1 MPLKEGSSQD
11 TISENISKLKDEDYP
26 QKQAVAIALSNA
38 GKPKK
43 RKSMKKS
50 FESVYESKLS
60 KANTRETSPKNPDG
74 SPKQFP
80 MGEPQT
86 YLERGPTGMA
96 PKSEL
101 KDLDRIIESLPK
113 EVRRNARKRN
123 KINKFRSSIKAA
135 TSNLEGPKPKKEINK
150 FRSSIKAATSNLKG
164 PKKKRLGRGEMPPG
178 YAPSSLRN
186 KKTGPMSFNDP
197 KIKQTAT
204 AKETGLDDSG
214 SYLKVNYDDSGYVKP
229 LDKKYKIDTPRT
241 PKSKEIPAHAAGRSG
256 GINKIKQTAIDD
268 DGPGGQ
274 ETTYDDYGYV
284 VGDPNPERT
293 NFPEYFRIREH
304 NKKFRAAQRAKVNP
318 MKKSLVSVEGARLSK
333 GVGSPPKGSHESL
346 MGDMDDALEGMEY
359 SKQPSKQPSK
369 PATVQPT
376 ATRTVYKRTQSGP
389 GGATTPS
396 VKRANMLRVK
406 ARKEAGLPPL
416 GKSLVSVEGA
426 RLSKGKK
433 FPDMDGSGDVTK
445 KDILI
450 GRGVIDPDGDMKDE
464 DKKKDAAEMEKAD
477 GKRPEGVSPTL
488 GEKIGEAFPA
498 VKTAAKRQLKL
509 LQEPKGAK
517 VARKNPGKMVSAE
530 GKIMKSMEADVK
542 KILVKEGGAAGFDA
556 IEDGLKKMGHDVSD
570 LKGKLEAM
578 GGVSQHEHK
587 DYILEEGLGM
597 KKSLVSVHD
606 AKLEKGMPKRGER
619 AVRSKMASAKRG
631 MMMMGD
637 DEEAEEKDSEKSDDM
652 EMAMKKGKKPV
663 RGDRASKNKMVSVRR
678 GVMMA
683 DDEEAKETDSG
694 NGGDGG
700 NGGGNG
706 GGMAMGMN
714 KADKMSLEEKK
725 KMSKSLMSVFRSR
738 LEKGMGGSE
747 KVIQMPPME
756 IKAKAPKK
764 KPKENVIEFS
774 EEEGMTVTAKP
785 PKMPKKAQKM
795 MDMASPKKPPMSK
808 SLDPALAARMNTQ
821 PISRLGRGV
830 NASTDNAARQQL
842 AKSFNES
849 QHMQVEDVGPRRIN
863 GLRPVSK
870 GMPSKGV
877 QELTNQAKK
886 KIGKFVENPEEETKQ
901 VLKNPGKAAR
911 GLMKFGTKAAQ
922 ELSKP
927 QIN

>member
-11 TISENISKLKDEDYP
+11 TISENISKLKDEGYP
-26 QKQAVAIALSNA
+26 QKQAVAIALDNA
-38 GKPKK
+38 GKSKK
-43 RKSMKKS
+43 RKPMKKS

-60 KANTRETSPKNPDG
+60 KANTRGTSPKNPDG
-74 SPKQFP
+74 S
-80 MGEPQT
+80 
-86 YLERGPTGMA
+86 
-96 PKSEL
+96 
-101 KDLDRIIESLPK
+101 
-113 EVRRNARKRN
+113 
-123 KINKFRSSIKAA
+123 
-135 TSNLEGPKPKKEINK
+135 PKPKKEINK

-164 PKKKRLGRGEMPPG
+164 PKKKMPRRGEMPPG

-186 KKTGPMSFNDP
+186 KKTGPMSFDDP

-214 SYLKVNYDDSGYVKP
+214 SYFKVSYDDSGYVKP
-229 LDKKYKIDTPRT
+229 LDKKYKIDIPRT
-241 PKSKEIPAHAAGRSG
+241 PKSEGPYVPA
-256 GINKIKQTAIDD
+256 T
-268 DGPGGQ
+268 P
-274 ETTYDDYGYV
+274 T
-284 VGDPNPERT
+284 
-293 NFPEYFRIREH
+293 
-304 NKKFRAAQRAKVNP
+304 KVNP

-333 GVGSPPKGSHESL
+333 GIKKRSSYTSIRPRYRPGMKESLSEGRSGFTTFKQTPIDAEAPGMGQKTRFNKDGYVTGKTAEEKFESQVGRGTKKMPKGRFEIIP
-346 MGDMDDALEGMEY
+346 
-359 SKQPSKQPSK
+359 PSQTS
-369 PATVQPT
+369 
-376 ATRTVYKRTQSGP
+376 
-389 GGATTPS
+389 
-396 VKRANMLRVK
+396 
-406 ARKEAGLPPL
+406 KEAPMTIRAKGPVVDSMK
-416 GKSLVSVEGA
+416 KSLVSVEGA
-426 RLSKGKK
+426 KLSKGKK
-433 FPDMDGSGDVTK
+433 FPDMDGSGDVTM

-530 GKIMKSMEADVK
+530 GKIMKSMEAAVK
-542 KILVKEGGAAGFDA
+542 KILMKEGGAAGFDA

-637 DEEAEEKDSEKSDDM
+637 DEEVEEKDSE
-652 EMAMKKGKKPV
+652 
-663 RGDRASKNKMVSVRR
+663 
-678 GVMMA
+678 
-683 DDEEAKETDSG
+683 
-694 NGGDGG
+694 NGGEGA
-700 NGGGNG
+700 NGGNG

-714 KADKMSLEEKK
+714 
-725 KMSKSLMSVFRSR
+725 KSLMSVFRSR
-738 LEKGMGGSE
+738 LEKGMGDSK

-764 KPKENVIEFS
+764 KPKKNVIEFS
-774 EEEGMTVTAKP
+774 EEEGMTVTAEP

-849 QHMQVEDVGPRRIN
+849 QHMQVEDAGPRRIN
-863 GLRPVSK
+863 GLRPL
-870 GMPSKGV
+870 G
-877 QELTNQAKK
+877 KK
-886 KIGKFVENPEEETKQ
+886 
-901 VLKNPGKAAR
+901 
-911 GLMKFGTKAAQ
+911 
-922 ELSKP
+922 
-927 QIN
+927 